1 MSEMTFDQ
9 HFLVFK
15 GKNMKYIKNKL
26 HQTIFANSSK
36 PEITNKSKFE
46 IITKSRRFLS
56 LMFENPIKGG
66 EVNGKLL
73 AYTTFELVD

>member
-1 MSEMTFDQ
+1 M
-9 HFLVFK
+9 
-15 GKNMKYIKNKL
+15 
-26 HQTIFANSSK
+26 
-36 PEITNKSKFE
+36 
-46 IITKSRRFLS
+46 KSRRFSS